1 MGNKREKIAVIG
13 LGYVGLP
20 LVLAFGKHYE
30 TIGYDIDRNR
40 IEDLIAGN
48 DYTNEVEVEDLKQSD
63 NIQFTSSLKDIQ
75 PSNIFIITVPTP
87 IDSNNNPDLTA
98 IIKSTEVI
106 GSILKVDDIVV
117 YESTVYPG
125 LTEEICVPI
134 LESYSGLKANKDFSY
149 GYSPERINPG
159 DKEHRLKDIVKII
172 SGSNEKATEKINN
185 LYTSIISAGTHKANS
200 IKVAE
205 AAKVIENIQR
215 DVNIA
220 LINELSIIFKEMGIS
235 TQEVLEASSTKWN
248 FHSYHPGLVGGHCIG
263 VDPHY
268 LAYKANLIGITP
280 QMINAGRSIN
290 ENMSRVVADE
300 VLNLLSSKKI
310 DKSMAKVL
318 ILGFS
323 FKANCPDSR
332 NTKVA
337 DLFNALKSEVY
348 KVEIH
353 DPTNDKHSVYAEYNI
368 SLVEN
373 IESQDYDCVIL
384 AVGHDEF
391 ENMGLNKIRAL
402 CKENHVLYDVAYM
415 FESNEVDG
423 RL

>member
-1 MGNKREKIAVIG
+1 MDNKREKIAIIG

-20 LVLAFGKHYE
+20 LALAFSKHYE
-30 TIGYDIDRNR
+30 TIGYDIDKKR
-40 IEDLIAGN
+40 IEDLILGN
-48 DYTNEVEVEDLKQSD
+48 DYTNEVEINDLKE
-63 NIQFTSSLKDIQ
+63 NHKIKFTSSLKEIQ
-75 PSNIFIITVPTP
+75 SSNIFIITVPTP
-87 IDSNNNPDLTA
+87 IDKDHNPDLTA
-98 IIKSTEVI
+98 ILKSSKDI
-106 GSILKVDDIVV
+106 GSILNIDDIVV

-125 LTEEICVPI
+125 LTEEVCVPI
-134 LESYSGLKANKDFSY
+134 LESNSGLKANKDFSY

-159 DKEHRLKDIVKII
+159 DKEHRLEDIVKVI
-172 SGSNEKATEKINN
+172 SGSNEKATEKINS
-185 LYTSIISAGTHKANS
+185 LYKSIINAGTHKANS

-220 LINELSIIFKEMGIS
+220 LINELSIIFKKMGIS

-248 FHSYHPGLVGGHCIG
+248 FHTYRPGLVGGHCIG

-268 LAYKANLIGITP
+268 LAYKANQIGITP
-280 QMINAGRSIN
+280 QMINAGRNIN
-290 ENMSRVVADE
+290 ENMSRIVADE
-300 VLNLLSSKKI
+300 VLALMALKNI
-310 DKSMAKVL
+310 DKAAAKIL

-337 DLFNALKSEVY
+337 DLFNALKPEVHQ
-348 KVEIH
+348 VEIY
-353 DPTNDKHSVYAEYNI
+353 DPTNDKDLVFAEYNI
-368 SLVEN
+368 SLTDS
-373 IESQDYDCVIL
+373 IKTQYYDSVIL

-391 ENMGLNKIRAL
+391 ADMGIDNIRSL
-402 CKENHVLYDVAYM
+402 CKKNHVLYDIAYI
-415 FESNEVDG
+415 FESNQVDG